1 MILIPFK
8 SILRYVNEEIDYEEI
23 ITLKQEKKKRLK
35 KPEKAIP

>member
-23 ITLKQEKKKRLK
+23 ITLKQEKKKK
-35 KPEKAIP
+35 G

>member
-23 ITLKQEKKKRLK
+23 ITLKQEKKKAK
-35 KPEKAIP
+35 KA